1 MEIPETDGTAS
12 GLSDLNGLEL
22 NMAYRNLSA
31 LQEIQGPSAEEVE
44 RRKLLIE
51 KDEAELK
58 TEDTNAENH

>member
-1 MEIPETDGTAS
+1 
-12 GLSDLNGLEL
+12 
-22 NMAYRNLSA
+22 MAYRNLSA